1 MNARRHE
8 GKLLLHLNA
17 IEAHLLHRILRVI
30 LENYKATPA
39 DLDAPT
45 ADVWY
50 STRGCR
56 SAKMSA
62 DETRDWLAALHQVKR
77 AHLRHLED
85 WAAVLAQPKPSGHR
99 LSLELHHADVL
110 LMALNDYR
118 LMTAARHHVGEA
130 EMDLRT
136 EREVMGLPPG
146 CRAALMEIHLL
157 AWVIEEVLAALA
169 EG

>member
-8 GKLLLHLNA
+8 GKILLQLNA

-39 DLDAPT
+39 DLDPPT
-45 ADVWY
+45 AEVWY

-62 DETRDWLAALHQVKR
+62 DETREWLDALHQVKR

-85 WAAVLAQPKPSGHR
+85 WAAALVQPKPSGHR
-99 LSLELHHADVL
+99 LSLGLRDADVL
-110 LMALNDYR
+110 LTALNDYR
-118 LMTAARHHVGEA
+118 LLTAARHHVGEN

-136 EREVMGLPPG
+136 QREVAELPPAR
-146 CRAALMEIHLL
+146 RAALMEIHLL
-157 AWVIEEVLAALA
+157 AWVMEEVLAALA